1 MADTQNAT
9 NPNNTNSHNQSEQTD
24 QAVASGNAYELI
36 KKRLTEQGSRL
47 EQQTAKL
54 NNARLQ
60 EFGSTQMQV
69 IARTRIRT
77 EYNCVAQDMVQVGDY
92 MLFGYNVF
100 MGLKRASNIKDVLS
114 LYRLIDPPN
123 KNVGDNNSEST
134 ADIDNGESTA
144 YTESATDNNGSREH
158 TEQEYQLEEV
168 DLKNTFLDQ
177 EAFVQ
182 DFNELY
188 RYYKQTRLIQLTV
201 KDSKLL
207 LAFQIGERITD
218 IRVFRFALDFSQGT
232 PESAQI
238 AYVDNRGE
246 RDIELPPAYDF
257 DWIETTREQMI
268 NGKYPHMNILDTVFV
283 ETVGGDLTIKIE
295 DNTQSGQGI
304 YSEPVNDRTQSLTD
318 AEIAYAKVGSLI
330 LLKILPY
337 REDSYRYFVYN
348 TLTETVLRLDAI
360 GQSCVQLPED
370 HGIIFPGG
378 YYLQTGEYKLF
389 DANNV
394 GAKDL
399 KFKRKIVSPNGEDV
413 L

>member
-1 MADTQNAT
+1 MADTQN
-9 NPNNTNSHNQSEQTD
+9 PTNSNNINSQNQSEQTD

-54 NNARLQ
+54 NHARLQ

-92 MLFGYNVF
+92 LLFGYNVF

-114 LYRLIDPPN
+114 LYRLIERTN
-123 KNVGDNNSEST
+123 KNGGDESQQ
-134 ADIDNGESTA
+134 NGLDSNDSMDK
-144 YTESATDNNGSREH
+144 ESA
-158 TEQEYQLEEV
+158 EQEYQLEEV

-188 RYYKQTRLIQLTV
+188 RYYKHTRLIQLTV

-232 PESAQI
+232 PKSAQI

-246 RDIELPPAYDF
+246 RDIDLPPAYDF
-257 DWIETTREQMI
+257 DWVDTTREQMV
-268 NGKYPHMNILDTVFV
+268 NGKYPHMNILDTIFV
-283 ETVGGDLTIKIE
+283 ETIGGDLTIKIE

-348 TLTETVLRLDAI
+348 TLTEAVLRLDAI

-399 KFKRKIVSPNGEDV
+399 KFKRKIVSPN
-413 L
+413 

>member
-9 NPNNTNSHNQSEQTD
+9 NSNNTNSHNQSEQTD

-54 NNARLQ
+54 NQARLA

-92 MLFGYNVF
+92 LLFGYNVF

-114 LYRLIDPPN
+114 LYRLIDPAN
-123 KNVGDNNSEST
+123 KNGDNNSENVVDTENSATTANTEST
-134 ADIDNGESTA
+134 ADNSN
-144 YTESATDNNGSREH
+144 SNEH

-218 IRVFRFALDFSQGT
+218 IRVFRFALDFSQGI
-232 PESAQI
+232 PESAQ
-238 AYVDNRGE
+238 V
-246 RDIELPPAYDF
+246 
-257 DWIETTREQMI
+257 T
-268 NGKYPHMNILDTVFV
+268 
-283 ETVGGDLTIKIE
+283 
-295 DNTQSGQGI
+295 
-304 YSEPVNDRTQSLTD
+304 
-318 AEIAYAKVGSLI
+318 
-330 LLKILPY
+330 
-337 REDSYRYFVYN
+337 
-348 TLTETVLRLDAI
+348 
-360 GQSCVQLPED
+360 
-370 HGIIFPGG
+370 
-378 YYLQTGEYKLF
+378 
-389 DANNV
+389 
-394 GAKDL
+394 
-399 KFKRKIVSPNGEDV
+399 
-413 L
+413 

>member
-1 MADTQNAT
+1 MADTQNPT
-9 NPNNTNSHNQSEQTD
+9 NSNNTNSQNQSVQTD

-54 NNARLQ
+54 NQARLQ

-92 MLFGYNVF
+92 LLFGYNVF

-114 LYRLIDPPN
+114 LYRLIEPTN
-123 KNVGDNNSEST
+123 KNNGDESQE
-134 ADIDNGESTA
+134 NGLDSNDSMDK
-144 YTESATDNNGSREH
+144 ESA
-158 TEQEYQLEEV
+158 EQEYQLEEV

-188 RYYKQTRLIQLTV
+188 RYYKHTRLIQLTV

-238 AYVDNRGE
+238 AYIDNRGE

-257 DWIETTREQMI
+257 DWVDTTREQMI
-268 NGKYPHMNILDTVFV
+268 NGKYPHMNILDT
-283 ETVGGDLTIKIE
+283 I
-295 DNTQSGQGI
+295 
-304 YSEPVNDRTQSLTD
+304 
-318 AEIAYAKVGSLI
+318 
-330 LLKILPY
+330 
-337 REDSYRYFVYN
+337 
-348 TLTETVLRLDAI
+348 
-360 GQSCVQLPED
+360 
-370 HGIIFPGG
+370 
-378 YYLQTGEYKLF
+378 
-389 DANNV
+389 
-394 GAKDL
+394 
-399 KFKRKIVSPNGEDV
+399 
-413 L
+413 